1 MSNPEITQK
10 IEALVVGQE
19 KFLENNFPV
28 ISSAYVSF
36 RSDWFEEFFQS
47 KEDLARLKVRLTPLD
62 FDVIYWRQRLILS
75 SVFITAFYNLSEKKQ
90 GDRYLLSKQTI
101 LVLCDLL
108 PNHKLNYKDF
118 MEHER
123 KAVIFLK
130 KTGVVDKRSLSLTEK
145 VILVAVVVGVLYLI
159 LK

>member
-1 MSNPEITQK
+1 M
-10 IEALVVGQE
+10 
-19 KFLENNFPV
+19 
-28 ISSAYVSF
+28 
-36 RSDWFEEFFQS
+36 
-47 KEDLARLKVRLTPLD
+47 
-62 FDVIYWRQRLILS
+62 
-75 SVFITAFYNLSEKKQ
+75 
-90 GDRYLLSKQTI
+90 
-101 LVLCDLL
+101 LCDLL